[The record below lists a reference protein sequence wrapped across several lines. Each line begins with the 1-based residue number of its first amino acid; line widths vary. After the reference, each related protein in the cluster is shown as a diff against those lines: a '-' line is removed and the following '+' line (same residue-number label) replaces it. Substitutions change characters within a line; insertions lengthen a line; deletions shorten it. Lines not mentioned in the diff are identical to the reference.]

1 MLASRKQMIE
11 ELKSIEE
18 PKLIQEGDFQSDNIL
33 RIVSS
38 QGGYRLETDSFPIDG
53 PFEISS
59 DEYNEMANM
68 DEDGEGPEIL
78 LDLSEDQLEMV
89 EAGCEPDIPYFRYQ
103 MDVREGGSVFSEDRD
118 ELVEMLIEDVMDLVD
133 CQLWDEMKDTEL
145 EDWYTWSTY
154 ADS

>member
-18 PKLIQEGDFQSDNIL
+18 PKLIQEGDIQSDNIL
-33 RIVSS
+33 RVVSS

-68 DEDGEGPEIL
+68 NEDGEGPEIL

-89 EAGCEPDIPYFRYQ
+89 EAGCDAIQGYYFGEPLAVEAVTASID
-103 MDVREGGSVFSEDRD
+103 DSVILRRWTKRVDASRFWENSPLAESEPSSAANDG
-118 ELVEMLIEDVMDLVD
+118 
-133 CQLWDEMKDTEL
+133 
-145 EDWYTWSTY
+145 
-154 ADS
+154 